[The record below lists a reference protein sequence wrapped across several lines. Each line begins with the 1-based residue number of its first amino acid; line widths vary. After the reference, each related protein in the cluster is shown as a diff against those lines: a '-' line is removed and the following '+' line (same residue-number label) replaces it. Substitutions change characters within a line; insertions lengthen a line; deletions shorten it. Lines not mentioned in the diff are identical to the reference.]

1 MLVES
6 NTEKRLEEVERLVKE
21 NNHMLHKLCR
31 GQMWASLM
39 RVLYW
44 LIALGIAGAT
54 YIWLKPYL
62 EALVKTYADLSGL
75 FK

>member
-6 NTEKRLEEVERLVKE
+6 DIEKRLGEIEKLSRE
-21 NNHMLHKLCR
+21 NNAILHKLR
-31 GQMWASLM
+31 RAQMWASLM

-44 LIALGIAGAT
+44 LIALGIAAAT
-54 YIWLKPYL
+54 YVWLEPYL
-62 EALVKTYADLSGL
+62 KTLMDTYANLSGL